1 MQSLCFVDSL
11 MSQLVE
17 VMRLDNTES
26 SIVRLQTFFEDTEYR
41 ISDKK
46 GMYFQNVM
54 YVISGTHNIKGKD
67 RRCNQGGR
75 IHLHTT

>member
-1 MQSLCFVDSL
+1 

-26 SIVRLQTFFEDTEYR
+26 FIVRLQTFFEDTEYR

-46 GMYFQNVM
+46 EMYFQNVM
-54 YVISGTHNIKGKD
+54 YAISGTHNIKGKD
-67 RRCNQGGR
+67 RRCNQDGR